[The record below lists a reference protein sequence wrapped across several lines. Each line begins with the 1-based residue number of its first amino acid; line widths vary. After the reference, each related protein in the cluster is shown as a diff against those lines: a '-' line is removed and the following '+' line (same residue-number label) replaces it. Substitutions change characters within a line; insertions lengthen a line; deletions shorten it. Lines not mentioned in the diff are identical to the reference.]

1 VKVEVRPSEVT
12 TDSISEVVE
21 VVKGVVGAVEVET
34 TLSWA
39 VDVSGGGVVES
50 VVEVAVVEVVGP
62 VDVVVDVSEVLVGDE
77 DEDDVEVDDVVLVV
91 EVVEVVGSD
100 EVVEVVEVGVVE
112 VVDDLVEVVEVVD
125 VVNVVDV
132 VVGSEVVV
140 VVCVEEEELVEES
153 VVDVFE
159 LAVVVCRF
167 ATLYTLEAKLTSS
180 SANASTARR
189 SDVNTPSLKCGYTA
203 CNA

>member
-1 VKVEVRPSEVT
+1 VT

-21 VVKGVVGAVEVET
+21 VVKGVVGWAG

-50 VVEVAVVEVVGP
+50 VVGVGVVEVVEVVG
-62 VDVVVDVSEVLVGDE
+62 VVAAVVDVSEVFMGDE
-77 DEDDVEVDDVVLVV
+77 DEDDDDGVVLVV

-100 EVVEVVEVGVVE
+100 EVVDVVEVGVVE
-112 VVDDLVEVVEVVD
+112 VVDVVVEVVD
-125 VVNVVDV
+125 VVDVVDV
-132 VVGSEVVV
+132 VGGFEVVV
-140 VVCVEEEELVEES
+140 VVVVEEEEEELVEES

-159 LAVVVCRF
+159 LAVVVARF

-180 SANASTARR
+180 SANASTACR

>member
-1 VKVEVRPSEVT
+1 MKVEVRPSEVT

-21 VVKGVVGAVEVET
+21 VVKGVVGEVEVET

-50 VVEVAVVEVVGP
+50 VVEVGVVEVVGV
-62 VDVVVDVSEVLVGDE
+62 VDVVVDVSEVLVEDE
-77 DEDDVEVDDVVLVV
+77 DEDDVDVDDVVLVV

-112 VVDDLVEVVEVVD
+112 VVDDLVEVVEAVD
-125 VVNVVDV
+125 VVDV
-132 VVGSEVVV
+132 VVGSEAVV

-159 LAVVVCRF
+159 LAVVEEVVCRF